1 MENHSNINRLT
12 DFLKEIEDL
21 KQARELLSEL
31 WFMTNA
37 EDCVKFEL
45 SRKVNTYFGCTG
57 DDEAAHS

>member
-1 MENHSNINRLT
+1 MENHPNINLLT
-12 DFLKEIEDL
+12 GLLKELEDL

-37 EDCVKFEL
+37 EDCVKSEL

-57 DDEAAHS
+57 DEE